1 MGSMIGN
8 AATMPLF
15 ARMLSQRLD
24 RLVVDSTGLSGRFD
38 IQLHW
43 TPDAGEVP
51 YGPGGNALPVTDTYG
66 PSIFSAVQEQLG
78 LKLESATALVE
89 FIVIDSVEK
98 PSEN

>member
-51 YGPGGNALPVTDTYG
+51 YGPGGNALPGDRYLWAHDLFGRSRPTRVE
-66 PSIFSAVQEQLG
+66 IRINQSAGRVHRHRFCGE
-78 LKLESATALVE
+78 AL
-89 FIVIDSVEK
+89 
-98 PSEN
+98 